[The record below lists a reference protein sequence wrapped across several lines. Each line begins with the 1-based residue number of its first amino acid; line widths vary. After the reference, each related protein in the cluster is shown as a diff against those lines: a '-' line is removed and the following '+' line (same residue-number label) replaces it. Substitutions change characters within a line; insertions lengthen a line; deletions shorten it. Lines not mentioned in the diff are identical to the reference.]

1 MPEATYESL
10 PGSVLAFKKAHKI
23 GRFDPNAS
31 EIETRKAEQGWAE
44 VEKRSRYFA
53 VLHGTFPS
61 LYFEL
66 QVC

>member
-31 EIETRKAEQGWAE
+31 EIEKSKADQGWAE
-44 VEKRSRYFA
+44 VEKRGKLFTLKSPARP
-53 VLHGTFPS
+53 LR
-61 LYFEL
+61 
-66 QVC
+66 C